1 MLVIRRM
8 FRSDKYTRQ
17 VLFACLFAACFFVG
31 YASIATLMR
40 LWIVPAGFVACVV
53 FAMAL
58 LGVFG
63 SFVRRGTRAMKK
75 LTPNDGIVIYPDL
88 RSFAAACAAVLILVF
103 GGTERFALAYFA
115 SIAACVLFCSIQACR
130 YNREEEV
137 LLAAVVQ
144 FAFPVIAPFLAVF
157 VVCMTFG
164 RKADSRM
171 VVYYKERDDEEGLAQ
186 YMEEVDAHRRQAQQK
201 RSAGLHAVLAMSVL
215 SYAMPDPE
223 EREKLLAKRETR
235 SDLCMALALLPVA
248 FLIAVRLAAGNDSAL
263 FLKNAFS
270 KRVFVQ
276 EEALQ
281 LERRIEDV
289 HQKRAFL
296 SGV

>member
-1 MLVIRRM
+1 M

-130 YNREEEV
+130 YKKRCSW
-137 LLAAVVQ
+137 LRSSSLP
-144 FAFPVIAPFLAVF
+144 FP
-157 VVCMTFG
+157 
-164 RKADSRM
+164 
-171 VVYYKERDDEEGLAQ
+171 
-186 YMEEVDAHRRQAQQK
+186 
-201 RSAGLHAVLAMSVL
+201 
-215 SYAMPDPE
+215 
-223 EREKLLAKRETR
+223 
-235 SDLCMALALLPVA
+235 
-248 FLIAVRLAAGNDSAL
+248 
-263 FLKNAFS
+263 
-270 KRVFVQ
+270 
-276 EEALQ
+276 
-281 LERRIEDV
+281 
-289 HQKRAFL
+289 
-296 SGV
+296 

>member
-1 MLVIRRM
+1 M
-8 FRSDKYTRQ
+8 FRSNKYTRQ

-53 FAMAL
+53 FAMVL

-103 GGTERFALAYFA
+103 GGTERYALAYFA

-201 RSAGLHAVLAMSVL
+201 RSAGLHAVLAMRVL
-215 SYAMPDPE
+215 TYARPDSE
-223 EREKLLAKRETR
+223 EREKR
-235 SDLCMALALLPVA
+235 
-248 FLIAVRLAAGNDSAL
+248 
-263 FLKNAFS
+263 
-270 KRVFVQ
+270 
-276 EEALQ
+276 
-281 LERRIEDV
+281 
-289 HQKRAFL
+289 
-296 SGV
+296 